1 VTSIVIYATQIIDG
15 TGGTPLSGQDVGIV
29 VTDGQ
34 ISYVGELTAGH
45 VPVDAHEI
53 RHAGTVVPGMIDMHA
68 HVSFEMTSPRTPYA
82 EIADPVERI
91 AVRATDF
98 LRRKLAAGV
107 TTMRAMSERSYVA
120 VELREAVSAGLVSG
134 PDVLAAG
141 LGVRAAHGWG
151 HTGTPCT
158 GPWEVRA
165 LIRQNAARG
174 CDLTKLFLT
183 NNGTPNATGQIPSYL
198 TDTEIRAGV
207 DESLRAGLPAAA
219 HCMGG
224 PALATFVDAGGAT
237 VEHGFYL
244 SDEDLRRM
252 RDHDATLVCTMGYLF
267 DRQDISA
274 EPDALAAREVV
285 GGNYARAISS
295 GVSFVLGSD
304 DGSEGVGHEIVCLSR
319 YGISTMS
326 AITAATSNAARV
338 LRLHDRGS
346 IAAGLR
352 ADIVALAG
360 DPLRDADVMEQ
371 VTWVMKRGVQYS
383 PQGMPLHNQRL
394 CQQNP
399 RRFKCRSARQ
409 VRPRY

>member
-1 VTSIVIYATQIIDG
+1 VTSIVIHAAQIIDG
-15 TGGTPLSGQDVGIV
+15 TGGAPLSGQDVGIV
-29 VTDGQ
+29 VIDGQ
-34 ISYVGELTAGH
+34 IGYVGELSAER
-45 VPVDAHEI
+45 VPGDAHEI
-53 RHAGTVVPGMIDMHA
+53 RHTGTIVPGMIDMHA

-91 AVRATDF
+91 AIRATDF
-98 LRRKLAAGV
+98 LRRKLTAGV

-120 VELREAVSAGLVSG
+120 VELRDAVSAGLIAG

-165 LIRQNAARG
+165 VIRQNAARG

-183 NNGTPNATGQIPSYL
+183 NNGALNAAGQIPSHL

-224 PALATFVDAGGAT
+224 PALATFIDAGGAT

-244 SDEDLRRM
+244 TDEDLRRM

-285 GGNYARAISS
+285 GLNYARAITS

-319 YGISTMS
+319 HGVSTLS

-338 LRLHDRGS
+338 LGLDDRGA
-346 IAAGLR
+346 IAPGLR
-352 ADIVALAG
+352 ADLVALAG
-360 DPLRDADVMEQ
+360 DPLLDPE
-371 VTWVMKRGVQYS
+371 VTGQISWVMKRGVPFS
-383 PQGMPLHNQRL
+383 PQGTPLHNERL
-394 CQQNP
+394 CQQNS
-399 RRFKCRSARQ
+399 RRFKCRSTADKIL
-409 VRPRY
+409 RY